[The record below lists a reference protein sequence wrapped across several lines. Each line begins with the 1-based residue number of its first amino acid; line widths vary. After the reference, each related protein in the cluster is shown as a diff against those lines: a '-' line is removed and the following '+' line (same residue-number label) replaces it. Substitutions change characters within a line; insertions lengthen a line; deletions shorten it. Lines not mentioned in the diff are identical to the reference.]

1 MEDLSKEVVPTH
13 TGKRERYFT
22 GVTVGRRRVQ
32 SGSEALKKP
41 KPWKREVHRT
51 TSVTVC
57 LILVEKKRKKRKR
70 EGKRERKKER
80 EKEKKE
86 KKEMWGRWM
95 MILQSLSLY
104 IKD

>member
-1 MEDLSKEVVPTH
+1 MVPTH

-57 LILVEKKRKKRKR
+57 LILVEKREKRKRERER
-70 EGKRERKKER
+70 EGKRE
-80 EKEKKE
+80 KEKKRKR
-86 KKEMWGRWM
+86 KKRCGAGG
-95 MILQSLSLY
+95 
-104 IKD
+104 